1 MPLPTWLVNA
11 ESDDSLTYW
20 KQVNR
25 ADSADASVTAL
36 GSVPVSGQ
44 VYSQKGGHLGH
55 RVCGPDLKVDLETA
69 ADTVSY
75 DFTRAPAGRDDR
87 LHPV

>member
-25 ADSADASVTAL
+25 ADNADASVTAL
-36 GSVPVSGQ
+36 GKRSGERAGIQ
-44 VYSQKGGHLGH
+44 PEGGHLGH
-55 RVCGPDLKVDLETA
+55 QYAGRISKVVDL
-69 ADTVSY
+69 
-75 DFTRAPAGRDDR
+75 GDR
-87 LHPV
+87 RRHGLL